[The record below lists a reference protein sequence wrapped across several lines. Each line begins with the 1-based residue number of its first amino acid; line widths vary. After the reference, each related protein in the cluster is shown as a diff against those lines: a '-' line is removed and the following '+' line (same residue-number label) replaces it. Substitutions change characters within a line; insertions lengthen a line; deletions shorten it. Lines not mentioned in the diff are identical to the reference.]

1 MENGMMDLIQS
12 EMTTRKNLM
21 SEIEDELQNYIYTA
35 CVIATET
42 INHGKKIIL
51 FGNGNNALNA
61 RYIATKLIGGCDID
75 KRGLPAICLD
85 ATISN
90 EEDRAFDRQ
99 IEALA
104 KDGDL
109 LIGISKSGNSK
120 NILRALSLGK
130 HMECRTV
137 GFSGYDGGA
146 MSEFCDVNIIVPSD
160 DTSCIFE
167 AHVMIGNTIIRAL
180 KDSLNL

>member
-1 MENGMMDLIQS
+1 MENEMMSLIQS
-12 EMTTRKNLM
+12 EITTRKNLM
-21 SEIEDELQNYIYTA
+21 SEIEDELQNYIYTV
-35 CVIATET
+35 CVIAIEA
-42 INHGKKIIL
+42 INHNKKIIL
-51 FGNGNNALNA
+51 FGNGNNAVNA
-61 RYIATKLIGGCDID
+61 RYITAKLIGGYDID

-85 ATISN
+85 ANISN
-90 EEDRAFDRQ
+90 KEDRAFDRQ

-104 KDGDL
+104 KEGDL

-120 NILRALSLGK
+120 NVLRALSLGK
-130 HMECRTV
+130 HMGCRTI

-160 DTSCIFE
+160 DISCIFE
-167 AHVMIGNTIIRAL
+167 AHVIIGDTIVHAL

>member
-1 MENGMMDLIQS
+1 MENEMMNLIQS
-12 EMTTRKNLM
+12 EITTRKNLM

-35 CVIATET
+35 CVIATEAV
-42 INHGKKIIL
+42 NNSKKIIL
-51 FGNGNNALNA
+51 FGNGNNAINA
-61 RYIATKLIGGCDID
+61 RHIAAKLIGGYDIG

-85 ATISN
+85 ANISN
-90 EEDRAFDRQ
+90 EENRAFDRQ

-104 KDGDL
+104 KEGDL

-120 NILRALSLGK
+120 NVLRALSLGK
-130 HMECRTV
+130 HMGCRTI

-160 DTSCIFE
+160 DISRIFE
-167 AHVMIGNTIIRAL
+167 AHMMIGSIIAQVL

>member
-1 MENGMMDLIQS
+1 MENEMMGLIQS
-12 EMTTRKNLM
+12 EMTIRKNLI

-35 CVIATET
+35 CVIAIEA
-42 INHGKKIIL
+42 INHGKKIVL
-51 FGNGNNALNA
+51 FGDGDNAINA
-61 RYIATKLIGGCDID
+61 RHLAAKFIGGYDAN

-90 EEDRAFDRQ
+90 TKDRVFERQ

-104 KDGDL
+104 KEGDL

-120 NILRALSLGK
+120 NVLRALSLGK
-130 HMECRTV
+130 HIGCRTI
-137 GFSGYDGGA
+137 GLSGYDGGA

-160 DTSCIFE
+160 DISCIFE
-167 AHVMIGNTIIRAL
+167 THMMIGDIIVYAL
-180 KDSLNL
+180 KDSLAP

>member
-1 MENGMMDLIQS
+1 MENEMMNLIQS
-12 EMTTRKNLM
+12 EITTRKNLM

-35 CVIATET
+35 CVIATEA
-42 INHGKKIIL
+42 ISHNKKIIL
-51 FGNGNNALNA
+51 FGNGNNAVNA
-61 RYIATKLIGGCDID
+61 RYIATKLVGGNDID

-85 ATISN
+85 ANISN

-99 IEALA
+99 IEVLA

-130 HMECRTV
+130 HMGCKTV
-137 GFSGYDGGA
+137 GLSGYDGGV
-146 MSEFCDVNIIVPSD
+146 MGEFCDVNIIVPSD
-160 DTSCIFE
+160 DAPCIFE
-167 AHVMIGNTIIRAL
+167 AHLIIGDIIAHT
-180 KDSLNL
+180 LNE